1 MFVNQL
7 LKRVGGILRGVTNP
21 FLIFGVLMKNYVEA
35 LLVERASYERR
46 GLKDRVKAVDS
57 ALREVG
63 FDHKY
68 MSDEIETAAIEPVVE
83 RAVIKP
89 AKKRRA

>member
-1 MFVNQL
+1 
-7 LKRVGGILRGVTNP
+7 
-21 FLIFGVLMKNYVEA
+21 MKNYVES
-35 LLVERASYERR
+35 LLVERAGYERR
-46 GLKDRVKAVDS
+46 GLKDRVKMVDA

-68 MSDEIETAAIEPVVE
+68 MADEIETAAIEPVVE

-89 AKKRRA
+89 VKKRKA